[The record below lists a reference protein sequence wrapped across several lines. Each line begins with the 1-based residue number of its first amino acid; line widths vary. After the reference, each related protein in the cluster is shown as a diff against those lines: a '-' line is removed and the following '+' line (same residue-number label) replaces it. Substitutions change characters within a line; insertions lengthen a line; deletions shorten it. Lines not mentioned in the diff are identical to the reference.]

1 MVKGA
6 VFLSKAVAGN
16 GHPFFLK
23 GKTLSNTHPHKLPLC
38 GSTFGLSASM
48 GNTVV
53 LGDVLSVTAHVV
65 RLLDS
70 TVGLKRF
77 TFTVLSTWGAEC

>member
-1 MVKGA
+1 
-6 VFLSKAVAGN
+6 
-16 GHPFFLK
+16 
-23 GKTLSNTHPHKLPLC
+23 
-38 GSTFGLSASM
+38 M

-53 LGDVLSVTAHVV
+53 LGDVFLSVTAHVV

>member
-1 MVKGA
+1 
-6 VFLSKAVAGN
+6 
-16 GHPFFLK
+16 
-23 GKTLSNTHPHKLPLC
+23 
-38 GSTFGLSASM
+38 M

-53 LGDVLSVTAHVV
+53 LGDVFLSVTAHVV

-77 TFTVLSTWGAEC
+77 TFTVLSTWGAVVQNARTTWVAVSLASLKLAQMLTIFD